1 MSNNNTLDA
10 VKLAAQAIY
19 EKKGL
24 NLLILDVT
32 GLSTIT
38 DYLIVAEG
46 HVDRHVTALGSHV
59 VSALRDLGE
68 RPIHAEGMD
77 TGQWVAIDYLDY
89 IVHIFGPGIREFYA
103 LERIWPMAKI
113 VDFQFSEQATTA

>member
-1 MSNNNTLDA
+1 MSSNNKLDA

-59 VSALRDLGE
+59 VSSLKDLGE

-103 LERIWPMAKI
+103 LERIWPTAKI